1 MLLTLLVVLLFL
13 LIFLGME
20 ISWAIAVSCLGYLFA
35 AEMMDVGQPLVLIP
49 QTFLVGIDSFALLAV
64 PLFIFAGEL
73 MTETGVTRR
82 LIQFAATLVGHIR
95 GGLAN
100 VGVVTNFVMAG
111 ISGSAIADA
120 AAIGTVLIPQ
130 MTERR
135 YPIRFSCAVI
145 AASSTVGPIIPPS
158 ISFVLL
164 GAIVNLSVGRLFLGG
179 VIPGTLMSVAMFALT
194 YWISRRRGY
203 PIEARATWGECLA
216 AFLTAVLPLAAP
228 LIVVSAMTFGVAT
241 PTEAAAILVVYV
253 MVLGLFVYRSLTWRS
268 LLRCASN
275 AALVSAIVMITVGA
289 AQIFS
294 VLAVY
299 EQFGD
304 ILTSAMLAVS
314 SNVYVLLLMFNVI
327 LLVLGV
333 FMEPLPLMLV
343 MAPIVFPMFEQ
354 MGIDPIHLG
363 VVMVINII
371 LGLITPPVGLVLS
384 VVGVIGRIDPMDMFW
399 DVLPYKIA
407 LILVLL
413 LLTYWPALTLFLPNL
428 VMGHPL

>member
-1 MLLTLLVVLLFL
+1 
-13 LIFLGME
+13 
-20 ISWAIAVSCLGYLFA
+20 
-35 AEMMDVGQPLVLIP
+35 
-49 QTFLVGIDSFALLAV
+49 
-64 PLFIFAGEL
+64 
-73 MTETGVTRR
+73 
-82 LIQFAATLVGHIR
+82 
-95 GGLAN
+95 
-100 VGVVTNFVMAG
+100 
-111 ISGSAIADA
+111 
-120 AAIGTVLIPQ
+120 
-130 MTERR
+130 
-135 YPIRFSCAVI
+135 
-145 AASSTVGPIIPPS
+145 
-158 ISFVLL
+158 
-164 GAIVNLSVGRLFLGG
+164 
-179 VIPGTLMSVAMFALT
+179 
-194 YWISRRRGY
+194 
-203 PIEARATWGECLA
+203 
-216 AFLTAVLPLAAP
+216 VLPLAAP

-253 MVLGLFVYRSLTWRS
+253 MLLGLVVYRSLTWRS

-299 EQFGD
+299 EQFGN
-304 ILTSAMLAVS
+304 ILTTAMLAVS
-314 SNVYVLLLMFNVI
+314 GNVYVLLLMFNVI

-354 MGIDPIHLG
+354 MGVDPIHLG

-384 VVGVIGRIDPMDMFW
+384 VVGVIGRIDPMEMFW

-428 VMGHPL
+428 VMGHP